1 MKILIKGLIIGFSTN
16 CKRWL
21 TLEEYKRELSVM
33 YPVLPQETINLWIK
47 PVKSHNGQGFFCHVR
62 FDC

>member
-21 TLEEYKRELSVM
+21 TKEEYTEALKTM
-33 YPVLPQETINLWIK
+33 YPVLPQETTNLWIG
-47 PVKSHNGQGFFCHVR
+47 PVRSHNGEGFFSHVR
-62 FDC
+62 FD